1 MKIVCPTCK
10 QEYEVE
16 ESAIGQDV
24 ECVCGT
30 KWRVQ
35 AAPLTED
42 DFKEI
47 KEQVIIAVWQTVK
60 ETIKINLKSP
70 ASAKF
75 EFENQKETIAYLGG
89 STFEVNSVVD
99 SQNSFGALVRN
110 YFTVICFYDGQKFI
124 PTYWKLDEKIDTH
137 QIQPKEIHCLICKGT
152 IWHDASFESVQLVCP
167 HCGKETT
174 YIDLSAKS
182 CLKKILMAIVVIP
195 FLIAV
200 AWLIIWYFFIL

>member
-10 QEYEVE
+10 QEYDVE

-35 AAPLTED
+35 EAPLTED

-47 KEQVIIAVWQTVK
+47 KEPVVIAIWQAVK
-60 ETIKINLKSP
+60 KIMNVILKAP
-70 ASAKF
+70 LTAKF
-75 EFENQKETIAYLGG
+75 EEENKKDTITYLGG
-89 STFEVNSVVD
+89 GTFEVNSIVD
-99 SQNSFGALVRN
+99 SQNSYGALIRS

-124 PTYWKLDEKIDTH
+124 SIFWKLDETLNLH
-137 QIQPKEIHCLICKGT
+137 EIQPKEINCMFCKKAFY
-152 IWHDASFESVQLVCP
+152 HDVSFEPATIVCP
-167 HCGKETT
+167 YCMMEND
-174 YIDLSAKS
+174 YIDTSAKG